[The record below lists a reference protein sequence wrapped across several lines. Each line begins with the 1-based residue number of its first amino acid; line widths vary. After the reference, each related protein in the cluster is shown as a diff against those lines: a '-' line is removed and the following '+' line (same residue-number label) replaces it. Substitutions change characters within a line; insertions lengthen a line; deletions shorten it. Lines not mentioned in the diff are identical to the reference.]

1 MHFFLNIPREESLN
15 SGSQISSE
23 IQTDNSKLQIN
34 RSGCISFTVQT
45 EELRLGKKKV
55 VDFFFLN
62 KCWHFFLF

>member
-34 RSGCISFTVQT
+34 RSGCISFIVQT
-45 EELRLGKKKV
+45 EELRLGKKK
-55 VDFFFLN
+55 L
-62 KCWHFFLF
+62 